1 MEIEKALRCPDC
13 GCELVRDKSGFECAG
28 CSHSFPVVGAVPRFV
43 PHDNYAGS
51 FGLQWNK
58 FEKTQIDSRVQ
69 TNRSRTRFLE
79 ETLWDSELLNNK
91 LVLDAGCGA
100 GRFSE
105 IALELGSR
113 LIAVDFS
120 SAVDTAHKN
129 LKTEKKLVVQ
139 ADLSN
144 LPIQSNSM
152 DYIYCIGV
160 LQHTKNPETIVKELV
175 RCLKLDGELTLTFYE
190 DSSWHVKFYSK
201 YLVRPITKRI
211 PPKVL
216 LNILVKT
223 SFIWFPLSSW
233 LFKLPQPLSR
243 IFRYLIPIANY
254 VEYEYKSRQDALNE
268 AILDTFDMLSPAYD
282 RPIKKSTV
290 LRWIAS
296 SGVEML
302 QISHRPKFGTMR
314 FSKVD
319 PKK

>member
-13 GCELVRDKSGFECAG
+13 GCELMRDKTSFECAG

-51 FGLQWNK
+51 FGFQWNQ

-69 TNRSRTRFLE
+69 TYRSRTRFLE
-79 ETLWDSELLNNK
+79 ETLWDSESLNNK

-105 IALELGSR
+105 IALGLGSR

-120 SAVDTAHKN
+120 SAVDTAQKN
-129 LKTEKKLVVQ
+129 LKSDKKLVVQ

-144 LPIQSNSM
+144 LPIQSNSI

-175 RCLKLDGELTLTFYE
+175 RCLKFGGELTLTFYE
-190 DSSWHVKFYSK
+190 DSSWHVKLYSK

-211 PPKVL
+211 PPKL
-216 LNILVKT
+216 LLKILVKT
-223 SFIWFPLSSW
+223 SLIWFPLSSW

-243 IFRYLIPIANY
+243 IFRFLIPIANY